1 MAGSSVATGSMPS
14 SQQSRRRPRRRL
26 IHWIPVALLI
36 HAEALLVLG
45 LATFFWVP
53 RNADMLAMG
62 GRGEPDSIDISTV
75 DDETSRKIL
84 AELEKQDEE
93 AKEEEVKKEREA
105 PDAPG
110 QVIDL
115 PTPKEEKHPDKARF
129 AAEHDSSVTKET
141 KKYGKFD
148 DKARQASAGSA
159 DEPRPANPPSPP
171 APKTA
176 PRPPGAMAM
185 NRPGPRG
192 RPGRPGPPGE
202 AVSQE
207 SGRPGELVAA
217 PTDENGELSPP
228 GQGAPSR
235 PRGGAMGGGVP
246 SPSTSGAPP
255 ALLPSDQQLAR
266 AIGSGTQDY
275 LKDIDEGDETAL
287 NAKKW
292 KFASF
297 FNRVKQQVRD
307 HWRPAEEYRRRDPT
321 GSIYGQKDR
330 YTLLRVQLKPD
341 GSLANVALENPSGI
355 EFLDDEAI
363 EAFKQAQP
371 FPNPPK
377 QLVDGDSGMINF
389 RFGFFFELSGSPR
402 FKIFRYNSM

>member
-1 MAGSSVATGSMPS
+1 MDRT
-14 SQQSRRRPRRRL
+14 QQTRRRPRRRL
-26 IHWIPVALLI
+26 LRWVGLALLI
-36 HAEALLVLG
+36 HAEGVLVIG
-45 LATFFWVP
+45 LATFLWVP
-53 RNADMLAMG
+53 RNADLAAMAG
-62 GRGEPDSIDISTV
+62 KAEPDTIDVSTL

-84 AELEKQDEE
+84 AELDKEAEK

-105 PDAPG
+105 PQAPG
-110 QVIDL
+110 QVVEIAR
-115 PTPKEEKHPDKARF
+115 PREERHPDKARF
-129 AAEHDSSVTKET
+129 AAEYDSSVEKET
-141 KKYGKFD
+141 KKFGKFE
-148 DKARQASAGSA
+148 DKARQANQPGTAQQT
-159 DEPRPANPPSPP
+159 RPAVPPTPP
-171 APKTA
+171 APRTPPKT
-176 PRPPGAMAM
+176 PGALAM
-185 NRPGPRG
+185 RTPGPRG
-192 RPGRPGPPGE
+192 RPGPPAPPGE
-202 AVSQE
+202 AAPMTP
-207 SGRPGELVAA
+207 GRPGDAVEAPPEDNGEMAPLGQAAA
-217 PTDENGELSPP
+217 PARPP
-228 GQGAPSR
+228 GGA
-235 PRGGAMGGGVP
+235 AGGGVP
-246 SPSTSGAPP
+246 SRAAAPTTPPP
-255 ALLPSDQQLAR
+255 ALLPSDQQVAR

-275 LKDIDEGDETAL
+275 LKDIDEGDDTAL

-307 HWRPAEEYRRRDPT
+307 HWRPAEEYRRRDPS

-341 GSLANVALENPSGI
+341 GSLANVALEQPSGI

-377 QLVDGDSGMINF
+377 QLVDGDSGLINF